1 MFYYIKMPK
10 KYKTAPQNYYDMPQS
25 VEKSKRITQK
35 QVFGKDAVKDKTK
48 KKTNKK
54 KSTY

>member
-1 MFYYIKMPK
+1 MPQ
-10 KYKTAPQNYYDMPQS
+10 KYKIAPKDYYDMPKS

-35 QVFGKDAVKDKTK
+35 QVFGKDVVKTNKTK
-48 KKTNKK
+48 KKTTKK

>member
-1 MFYYIKMPK
+1 MPK
-10 KYKTAPQNYYDMPQS
+10 KYKIAPKDYWEMPQS
-25 VEKSKRITQK
+25 VDKSKKITQK
-35 QVFGKDAVKDKTK
+35 QVFGKDAVKKDKTK

>member
-1 MFYYIKMPK
+1 MPQ
-10 KYKTAPQNYYDMPQS
+10 KYKIAPKDYYDMPKS
-25 VEKSKRITQK
+25 VEKSKKVTQK
-35 QVFGKDAVKDKTK
+35 QVFGKNAVKDKTK